1 MCVCVFGMDVVA
13 ALTLVNPMN
22 PIFTALL
29 KDSTDG
35 NSYYGTKNLLKQ
47 LAIYSAVGVAGTFIS
62 LATMMLPFPILYVG

>member
-1 MCVCVFGMDVVA
+1 MCLSLDA
-13 ALTLVNPMN
+13 ALTIVNPMN

-35 NSYYGTKNLLKQ
+35 NSYYGTRKLLEQ

-62 LATMMLPFPILYVG
+62 LATMILPFPILYVR

>member
-1 MCVCVFGMDVVA
+1 
-13 ALTLVNPMN
+13 MN

-35 NSYYGTKNLLKQ
+35 NSYYGTRKLLEQ

-62 LATMMLPFPILYVG
+62 LATMILPFPILYVG